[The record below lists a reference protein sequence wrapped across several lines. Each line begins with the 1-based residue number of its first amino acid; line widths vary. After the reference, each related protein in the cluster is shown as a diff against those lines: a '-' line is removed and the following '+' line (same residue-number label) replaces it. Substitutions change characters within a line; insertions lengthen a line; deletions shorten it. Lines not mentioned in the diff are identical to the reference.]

1 MIGNSE
7 DTPVERVKIFI
18 NAVLTPAS
26 YNGHEASV
34 LRRVKIIS
42 ASISPLPT
50 VVSRITITPDLCQG
64 LGNLQGGATSLIF
77 DCCTTFPLALIGK
90 GDFWWE
96 MVGVSRTLNVTYLD
110 AVKAGEEVE
119 ITGEVMKAG
128 KKLTHTRGLMRKIE
142 GGKAGRI
149 VATCE
154 HGKVNLDRATL
165 PPEIEKDKI
174 AKVKL

>member
-1 MIGNSE
+1 MIGSPE
-7 DTPVERVKIFI
+7 DRSVERVRSFI
-18 NAVLTPAS
+18 AAVLTPAD

-34 LRRVKIIS
+34 LRSVKIVS
-42 ASISPLPT
+42 ASTSPLPT
-50 VVSRITITPDLCQG
+50 VVSRITITPDLCQS

-90 GDFWWE
+90 GESWWE
-96 MVGVSRTLNVTYLD
+96 VVGVSRTLNVTYLD

-119 ITGEVMKAG
+119 VTGEVMKVG
-128 KKLTHTRGLMRKIE
+128 KKLTHTRGLMRKVE
-142 GGKAGRI
+142 AGEPGKI

-154 HGKVNLDRATL
+154 HGKVNLDRAML
-165 PPEIEKDKI
+165 QPQEDRI